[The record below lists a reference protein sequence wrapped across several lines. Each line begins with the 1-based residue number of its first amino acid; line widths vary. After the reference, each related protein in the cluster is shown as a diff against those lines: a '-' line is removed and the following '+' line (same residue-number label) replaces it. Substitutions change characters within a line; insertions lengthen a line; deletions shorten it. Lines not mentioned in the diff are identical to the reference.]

1 MTNGVSVKNWV
12 ALDLTNTSTS
22 SEVVSLLKLP
32 DDFSSGT
39 ATSASVVGESLGS
52 FAGATNG
59 MKPMVWC
66 PTNNSI
72 YYVRYSSPFDVDI
85 YVYNAATN
93 TLVTTILTG
102 LAAFQVPADFY
113 YHPTTDRIYATTR
126 TGNVYLKINP
136 TNNTFTTIASAINP
150 TFFAYEPANNSL
162 YCGGTTGQIEV
173 LSLASDTITNTFAS
187 PLGTVEY
194 ALTMPVENKIYMA
207 DNGGR
212 ITSVNTSS
220 DTINITYVTA
230 YTDVVVSENG
240 LCEKENLIYIHS
252 GASGITTGVATI
264 DYVTET
270 TGATIATTLPAD
282 SVDYFFE
289 ENIIFISDT
298 AGTRMR
304 VFDCTDQSFIQ
315 EVSGGGF
322 SAQFSLIIGNKIFN
336 AGAAAFK
343 VLDMPTKTYI
353 RNDAYSGGVWLI
365 NTETFHK
372 IFSSSSG
379 GSVTLYIYTSAP
391 FLVGTSTSII
401 VESGIGYDALVAELN
416 NGYYE
421 LTDAN
426 VYADN
431 INQANQWFRINDR
444 YVSGKSYKDYDYP
457 AVPPTRPQF
466 VTIDIPLNFNP
477 KSPKILQYKMNGLQS
492 IRLIIKY
499 KTILTNVNDMP
510 DKYLI
515 NESLQKIDPV
525 ENYLPQSQIPFLNGK
540 DTTVDFTQPTPPMQ
554 QLTIK
559 KRINIKDFMS
569 KFI

>member
-1 MTNGVSVKNWV
+1 MI
-12 ALDLTNTSTS
+12 
-22 SEVVSLLKLP
+22 
-32 DDFSSGT
+32 
-39 ATSASVVGESLGS
+39 
-52 FAGATNG
+52 
-59 MKPMVWC
+59 WC
-66 PTNNSI
+66 PSNNYI
-72 YYVRYSSPFDVDI
+72 YYVRTSTPFDVDI
-85 YVYNAATN
+85 YVYDAATN

-102 LAAFQVPADFY
+102 LAAFQRPDDFY
-113 YHPTTDRIYATTR
+113 YHSTTDRIYATTN

-150 TFFAYEPANNSL
+150 SRFAYEPTNNSL
-162 YCGGTTGQIEV
+162 YCGGSTGQVEV
-173 LSLASDTITNTFAS
+173 LNLASDTITNTFAV
-187 PLGTVEY
+187 PIGTAQY
-194 ALTMPVENKIYMA
+194 ALTMPVANKIYMA
-207 DNGGR
+207 DNGGT
-212 ITSVNTSS
+212 ITSIDTSS
-220 DTINITYVTA
+220 DTINTTYLTA

-252 GASGITTGVATI
+252 GVTGITTGVATI
-264 DYVTET
+264 DYVAES
-270 TGATIATTLPAD
+270 TGVTIPTTLPAD

-289 ENIIFISDT
+289 ENQIFISDT

-304 VFDCTDQSFIQ
+304 VFDCTNQSFIQ

-322 SAQFSLIIGNKIFN
+322 SAHYSLIIGNNIFN
-336 AGAAAFK
+336 AGAAVFK
-343 VLDMPTKTYI
+343 VLDMVSKTYI
-353 RNDAYSGGVWLI
+353 RNEAYTGGIWLI
-365 NTETFHK
+365 NTETFNK
-372 IFSSSSG
+372 IFSSSSAT
-379 GSVTLYIYTSAP
+379 SVIISIYTSAP

-416 NGYYE
+416 NGHYE

-540 DTTVDFTQPTPPMQ
+540 DTTVDFSKPTSPMQ